1 MSTFLFDL
9 RNHAMKERNA
19 DARQRVRD
27 IADEIALAIG
37 ELDKSPT
44 HENLATLN
52 GLWSRAHRYV
62 AQGNSGNAPTTGG
75 AGLTEGARL
84 AA

>member
-1 MSTFLFDL
+1 MTFLLDL
-9 RNHAMKERNA
+9 RNHAMKERNEL
-19 DARQRVRD
+19 AREQVRI
-27 IADEIALAIG
+27 IADEIQTAIG
-37 ELDKSPT
+37 QLDKSPT
-44 HENLATLN
+44 HENLQRLN

-62 AQGNSGNAPTTGG
+62 AEGNSGDKPTNGG